1 MQGPGRRGGI
11 QPLSLEE
18 GHVWPPAGHPPA
30 SFAACQCRSVRR
42 ARVSGDA
49 WGSRATAAT
58 VGRKSS
64 DPATRQRAS
73 HAEKELAEGR
83 RCGREPGLAQTLR
96 QLSSFITVDADHE
109 GSREQKPGQGFPGKA
124 HSPQGW
130 TGWEARLEKV
140 GGRRPGD
147 PPSPENVWRQRTP
160 LPPTLCYTLIPQR
173 DHGSPHETKAQLN
186 KYSMRTQDLRVA
198 SFSVPRVSR
207 SASRQERE
215 GHVTPTCLEL
225 LPVIDGGEPPAPLG
239 TGDGA

>member
-1 MQGPGRRGGI
+1 MPGDPEQLPPRWEERAVI
-11 QPLSLEE
+11 PPLGS
-18 GHVWPPAGHPPA
+18 AHPTP
-30 SFAACQCRSVRR
+30 
-42 ARVSGDA
+42 
-49 WGSRATAAT
+49 
-58 VGRKSS
+58 RKSS
-64 DPATRQRAS
+64 QR
-73 HAEKELAEGR
+73 GR
-83 RCGREPGLAQTLR
+83 RCGREPGLAQMLR

-147 PPSPENVWRQRTP
+147 PPSPENIWRQRTP
-160 LPPTLCYTLIPQR
+160 LPPTICYTLIPQG

-186 KYSMRTQDLRVA
+186 KYSMRTQDIRVA

-225 LPVIDGGEPPAPLG
+225 LPVDTTGESLPPRWGHG
-239 TGDGA
+239 TGPDQCPA